1 MPFSILNDQLSHG
14 WNTTAEMDVVGKYA
28 FKASLL
34 HALTIPSPVIEKIV
48 KRIRKEESNTISS
61 AVTSII
67 TQCARPTLAPKV
79 KRKHIDSEGDDDD
92 DDGRVNG
99 RPKRGRSSAA

>member
-34 HALTIPSPVIEKIV
+34 HALTIPQLLRKLQRGSGRKKVILCL
-48 KRIRKEESNTISS
+48 R
-61 AVTSII
+61 
-67 TQCARPTLAPKV
+67 L
-79 KRKHIDSEGDDDD
+79 
-92 DDGRVNG
+92 
-99 RPKRGRSSAA
+99 